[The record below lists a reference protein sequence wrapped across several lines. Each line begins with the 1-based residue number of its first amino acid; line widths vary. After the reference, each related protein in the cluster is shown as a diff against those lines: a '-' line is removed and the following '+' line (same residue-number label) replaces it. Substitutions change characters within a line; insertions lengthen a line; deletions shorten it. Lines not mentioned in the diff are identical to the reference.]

1 MGKYA
6 SGKRSLAI
14 SDRSG
19 MAFPYTEMV
28 REWNGSLV
36 HTSEYEPKQPQLEPK
51 PVGSDPQ
58 ALFNPRPQP
67 ASKASLILLD
77 SNPFTSVIYGGT
89 TYVNVFS
96 ENHQRAAGS
105 VVRFRGAPIVTT
117 AGPAGSDLIEQ
128 PKLRNLQA
136 FATIPTFDNVSDL
149 NNTSGFTI
157 ALGQID
163 SLGNVTGATT
173 SDVVN
178 RFYPCMMSGLAYYLS
193 QKVSP
198 ERSGEL
204 ERRYES
210 EMLRALDADNQ
221 GTSSFISPQTFY
233 GDGV

>member
-6 SGKRSLAI
+6 SGKYAYAI

-19 MAFPYTEMV
+19 LKFPYDEMV

-58 ALFNPRPQP
+58 ALYNPRPQP
-67 ASKASLILLD
+67 ASKTSLILLD
-77 SNPFTSVIYGGT
+77 NNPFTTVIYSGT

-96 ENHQRAAGS
+96 EDHQRAAGS
-105 VVRFRGAPIVTT
+105 TVRFRGAPVVTA
-117 AGPAGSDLIEQ
+117 AGPGGTNPDDI
-128 PKLRNLQA
+128 KNLQQ

-163 SLGNVTGATT
+163 SSGNITGATT
-173 SDVVN
+173 TDSLTQPINYFHITSTSSATSGGISGGGDNCSAGPVTLGVVN
-178 RFYPCMMSGLAYYLS
+178 A
-193 QKVSP
+193 
-198 ERSGEL
+198 
-204 ERRYES
+204 
-210 EMLRALDADNQ
+210 
-221 GTSSFISPQTFY
+221 
-233 GDGV
+233 

>member
-36 HTSEYEPKQPQLEPK
+36 HTSEYEAKQPQLEPK

-58 ALFNPRPQP
+58 ALYNPRPQP
-67 ASKASLILLD
+67 ASKTSLILLNN
-77 SNPFTSVIYGGT
+77 NPFTTVISGGT

-96 ENHQRAAGS
+96 EDHQRAAGS
-105 VVRFRGAPIVTT
+105 VVRFRGPPVVTS

-149 NNTSGFTI
+149 NNANGFTI

-163 SLGNVTGATT
+163 SAGNVTGNTTTDSLTDPINYFYITSTSNATT
-173 SDVVN
+173 GGVKGGGANCSAGPVTLEVVN
-178 RFYPCMMSGLAYYLS
+178 G
-193 QKVSP
+193 
-198 ERSGEL
+198 
-204 ERRYES
+204 
-210 EMLRALDADNQ
+210 
-221 GTSSFISPQTFY
+221 
-233 GDGV
+233 

>member
-6 SGKRSLAI
+6 SGKRALAI

-67 ASKASLILLD
+67 ASKTSLILL
-77 SNPFTSVIYGGT
+77 SNNPFTSVIYSGT

-96 ENHQRAAGS
+96 EDHQRAAGS
-105 VVRFRGAPIVTT
+105 TVRFRGPPLVTS
-117 AGPAGSDLIEQ
+117 AGTGTSDT
-128 PKLRNLQA
+128 KNLQA
-136 FATIPTFDNVSDL
+136 FANIPTFDNVSDL
-149 NNTSGFTI
+149 NNASGFTI

-163 SLGNVTGATT
+163 SSGTITGATT
-173 SDVVN
+173 TDSLTQPINYFHITSTSNATTGGVKGGGANCSAGPVTLEVVN
-178 RFYPCMMSGLAYYLS
+178 G
-193 QKVSP
+193 
-198 ERSGEL
+198 
-204 ERRYES
+204 
-210 EMLRALDADNQ
+210 
-221 GTSSFISPQTFY
+221 
-233 GDGV
+233 

>member
-6 SGKRSLAI
+6 SGKRALAI

-67 ASKASLILLD
+67 ASVASLILLN
-77 SNPFTSVIYGGT
+77 SNPFTSIISGGT

-96 ENHQRAAGS
+96 EDHQRKAGDI
-105 VVRFRGAPIVTT
+105 VRFRGPPLVTS
-117 AGPAGSDLIEQ
+117 AGTGTSDT
-128 PKLRNLQA
+128 RNLQS
-136 FATIPTFDNVSDL
+136 FGNIPTFDNVSDL
-149 NNTSGFTI
+149 NNANGFTI

-163 SLGNVTGATT
+163 SAGNVTGATT
-173 SDVVN
+173 TDALTTPINYFYITSTSNATTGNVEGGGDNCSAGPVTLEVVN
-178 RFYPCMMSGLAYYLS
+178 G
-193 QKVSP
+193 
-198 ERSGEL
+198 
-204 ERRYES
+204 
-210 EMLRALDADNQ
+210 
-221 GTSSFISPQTFY
+221 
-233 GDGV
+233 

>member
-1 MGKYA
+1 MAKYA

-77 SNPFTSVIYGGT
+77 SNPFTTVISGGT

-96 ENHQRAAGS
+96 EDHQRAAGS
-105 VVRFRGAPIVTT
+105 TVRFRGAPIVTA
-117 AGPAGSDLIEQ
+117 AGPGGANPDDI
-128 PKLRNLQA
+128 KNLQQ

-149 NNTSGFTI
+149 NNANGFTI

-163 SLGNVTGATT
+163 SAGNVTGNTTTDSLSQPINYFYITSTSNATT
-173 SDVVN
+173 GGISGGGDNCSAGPVTLGVVN
-178 RFYPCMMSGLAYYLS
+178 A
-193 QKVSP
+193 
-198 ERSGEL
+198 
-204 ERRYES
+204 
-210 EMLRALDADNQ
+210 
-221 GTSSFISPQTFY
+221 
-233 GDGV
+233 

>member
-36 HTSEYEPKQPQLEPK
+36 HTSEYEAKQPQLEPK

-58 ALFNPRPQP
+58 ALYNPRPQP
-67 ASKASLILLD
+67 ASKTSLILLNN
-77 SNPFTSVIYGGT
+77 NPFTTVIYGGT

-96 ENHQRAAGS
+96 EDHQRAAGS
-105 VVRFRGAPIVTT
+105 VVRFRGPPVVTS

-149 NNTSGFTI
+149 NNANGFTI

-163 SLGNVTGATT
+163 SAGNVTGNTTTDSLTDPINYFYITSTSNATT
-173 SDVVN
+173 GGVKGGGANCSAGPVTLEVVN
-178 RFYPCMMSGLAYYLS
+178 G
-193 QKVSP
+193 
-198 ERSGEL
+198 
-204 ERRYES
+204 
-210 EMLRALDADNQ
+210 
-221 GTSSFISPQTFY
+221 
-233 GDGV
+233 

>member
-58 ALFNPRPQP
+58 ALYNPRPKP
-67 ASKASLILLD
+67 ASKTSLILLGN
-77 SNPFTSVIYGGT
+77 NPFTSVKYGGA

-96 ENHQRAAGS
+96 PNHQRAAGS
-105 VVRFRGAPIVTT
+105 VVRFRGPPVVTT
-117 AGPAGSDLIEQ
+117 PGAGGADDAAQVE
-128 PKLRNLQA
+128 LRNLQA

-149 NNTSGFTI
+149 NNVNGFTI

-163 SLGNVTGATT
+163 SSGNVTGATT
-173 SDVVN
+173 SDPLTDPINYFYITSASTATSGGISGGGANTSAGPVTLGVVN
-178 RFYPCMMSGLAYYLS
+178 G
-193 QKVSP
+193 
-198 ERSGEL
+198 
-204 ERRYES
+204 
-210 EMLRALDADNQ
+210 
-221 GTSSFISPQTFY
+221 
-233 GDGV
+233 

>member
-6 SGKRSLAI
+6 AGKRALAI

-67 ASKASLILLD
+67 ASKTSLILLGN
-77 SNPFTSVIYGGT
+77 NPFTSIISGGT

-96 ENHQRAAGS
+96 EDHQRSAGDI
-105 VVRFRGAPIVTT
+105 VRFRGPPVVTS
-117 AGPAGSDLIEQ
+117 AGPGGADEADL
-128 PKLRNLQA
+128 KNLQS
-136 FATIPTFDNVSDL
+136 FGNIPTFDNVSDL
-149 NNTSGFTI
+149 NNINGFTI

-163 SLGNVTGATT
+163 SAGNVTGATT
-173 SDVVN
+173 SDPITSPINYFYITSTSNATSGNIQGGGSNCSAGPVTLEVVN
-178 RFYPCMMSGLAYYLS
+178 G
-193 QKVSP
+193 
-198 ERSGEL
+198 
-204 ERRYES
+204 
-210 EMLRALDADNQ
+210 
-221 GTSSFISPQTFY
+221 
-233 GDGV
+233 